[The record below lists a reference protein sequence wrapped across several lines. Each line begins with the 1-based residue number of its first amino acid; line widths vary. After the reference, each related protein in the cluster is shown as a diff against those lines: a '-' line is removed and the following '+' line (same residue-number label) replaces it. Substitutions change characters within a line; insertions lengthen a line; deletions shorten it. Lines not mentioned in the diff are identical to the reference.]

1 MKFDYLPVQTAGVID
16 LIEETL
22 GDRNHVAAAHT
33 YIAQLNANREAT
45 PVPEFSKQE
54 GHAL

>member
-1 MKFDYLPVQTAGVID
+1 MKLDYLPGQTAGVID
-16 LIEETL
+16 VIEETL
-22 GDRNHVAAAHT
+22 GDRNHVAAARA

-54 GHAL
+54 GRAL